1 MTASLN
7 AAVLHLG
14 RQYPDWQ
21 PWLTVIEEVLR
32 EATDAKWEALVAE
45 PPQSQES
52 KVPLLAGATLS
63 IDIIA
68 VGRWSERL
76 MRAAYRSGAPKMST
90 LDGVQHKR
98 LNSVDLFKSSLCQN
112 DKWLREAAVELDV
125 DADALQAVALLI
137 PVPFLQAC
145 NRRWASSIAESWTE
159 GYCPVCGA
167 WPAFAEVRGIE
178 RSRYLRCGRCGGG
191 WQAQCLSCSY
201 CAMTDHEELVS
212 LVPEKSGSNAAIDA
226 CKRCHGY
233 VKTFTTL
240 QGSPPANV
248 MVDDLASVDLDIAA
262 LEQGYRRPEGA
273 GYSLDIKIAPKPGF
287 SERILSWRT

>member
-7 AAVLHLG
+7 TTVLNLG
-14 RQYPDWQ
+14 RQYPEWQ

-32 EATDAKWEALVAE
+32 EAADSKWETMVSA
-45 PPQSQES
+45 PPEAQQS
-52 KVPLLAGATLS
+52 KVPLLAGVTLS
-63 IDIIA
+63 MDITV

-76 MRAAYRSGAPKMST
+76 MQAAYRSGAPKMST
-90 LDGVQHKR
+90 LNGVHQHKR
-98 LNSVDLFKSSLCQN
+98 LNTVDLFKSSLCQN
-112 DKWLREAAVELDV
+112 AKWLGKAAVELDV
-125 DADALQAVALLI
+125 DADALQAVTLLI

-145 NRRWASSIAESWTE
+145 NRRWAPSIAESWSE

-191 WQAQCLSCSY
+191 WRSRGLSCSY
-201 CAMTDHEELVS
+201 CGMTDHEELVA
-212 LVPEKSGSNAAIDA
+212 LVPEKSGSRAAIEA
-226 CKRCHGY
+226 CKRCLGY

-240 QGSPPANV
+240 QGSSPANV

-262 LEQGYRRPEGA
+262 LERGYKRPQGP
-273 GYSLDIKIAPKPGF
+273 GYCFDVTIVDKINNRF
-287 SERILSWRT
+287 SFWQA

>member
-7 AAVLHLG
+7 AAVLDLG

-63 IDIIA
+63 MDTTA
-68 VGRWSERL
+68 VSRWSERL

-98 LNSVDLFKSSLCQN
+98 LNTVDLFKSSLCQN
-112 DKWLREAAVELDV
+112 GKWLREAAVELDV

-201 CAMTDHEELVS
+201 CAMTEHEELVT

-248 MVDDLASVDLDIAA
+248 MLDDLASVDLDIAA

-273 GYSLDIKIAPKPGF
+273 GYSLDIKIVPKPGF

>member
-1 MTASLN
+1 MTTSVN
-7 AAVLHLG
+7 TAVLDLG
-14 RQYPDWQ
+14 RQYPEWQ

-32 EATDAKWEALVAE
+32 EATDAKWEAVVGE

-63 IDIIA
+63 MDTTA
-68 VGRWSERL
+68 VSRWSERL

-90 LDGVQHKR
+90 LNGVEHKR
-98 LNSVDLFKSSLCQN
+98 LNTVDLFKSSLCQN
-112 DKWLREAAVELDV
+112 GKWLREAAVELDV

-212 LVPEKSGSNAAIDA
+212 LVPEKSGSNAVIDA
-226 CKRCHGY
+226 CKRCLGY

-273 GYSLDIKIAPKPGF
+273 GYSLDIRIIPKPGF
-287 SERILSWRT
+287 SKRILSWRT

>member
-7 AAVLHLG
+7 TAVLDLG

-32 EATDAKWEALVAE
+32 EVTDSKWEAVAGE
-45 PPQSQES
+45 PPHSQES
-52 KVPLLAGATLS
+52 KAPLLAGATLS
-63 IDIIA
+63 MDITA

-98 LNSVDLFKSSLCQN
+98 LNTVDLFKSSLCQN
-112 DKWLREAAVELDV
+112 GKWFGEAAVELDV

-145 NRRWASSIAESWTE
+145 NRRWAPSIAESWTE

-201 CAMTDHEELVS
+201 CGMTDHEELVS
-212 LVPEKSGSNAAIDA
+212 LVPEKSSSNATIEA
-226 CKRCHGY
+226 CKRCLGY

-262 LEQGYRRPEGA
+262 LEHGYKRPQGP
-273 GYSLDIKIAPKPGF
+273 GYCFDIMVVDKPAEKF
-287 SERILSWRT
+287 SFWRT